1 MLILIASVLAVN
13 LALCIMGIF
22 HTHLMHWGMLFS
34 FIGSIFMLFNSLARI
49 SKTIKSV
56 KDAFPNEKFVW
67 INVWNLILF
76 AILLVITYSTTL
88 IEDNYED
95 EKL

>member
-1 MLILIASVLAVN
+1 MFILTALILAVN
-13 LALCIMGIF
+13 LSLCIMGIF

-34 FIGSIFMLFNSLARI
+34 FIGSICILFNSLARI
-49 SKTIKSV
+49 KKTIKSV

-67 INVWNLILF
+67 INFWNLILF
-76 AILLVITYSTTL
+76 AILLIITYATTL